1 MHTYLTQILLC
12 LVWLLVNRFP
22 YMHTLQVK
30 ETIYYLGRCSIIQY
44 TFGTS
49 ITFSHDDILCRIP
62 YICQGLALI
71 YYIIN
76 SFVMRFCM
84 IACDIETKE
93 KQHRCIQI
101 DKRM

>member
-1 MHTYLTQILLC
+1 
-12 LVWLLVNRFP
+12 
-22 YMHTLQVK
+22 MHTLHVK
-30 ETIYYLGRCSIIQY
+30 ETIYYLACSIIQY

-49 ITFSHDDILCRIP
+49 ITFSHDDILCLIP
-62 YICQGLALI
+62 YICQGLTLR

-84 IACDIETKE
+84 IACDIETKA
-93 KQHRCIQI
+93 KQHRYIQI